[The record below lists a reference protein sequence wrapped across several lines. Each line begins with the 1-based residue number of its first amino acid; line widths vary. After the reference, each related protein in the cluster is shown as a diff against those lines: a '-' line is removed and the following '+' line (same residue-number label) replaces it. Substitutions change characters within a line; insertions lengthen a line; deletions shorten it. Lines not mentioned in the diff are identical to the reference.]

1 MHDSTHTPAAGGAA
15 AVRAVMLA
23 SRDLPKT
30 ERFVLLAI
38 AAHTNYQTGE
48 AFPSVATIAEHA
60 GVSPRTVHRVLA
72 KLVQLGRLVVRKVAG
87 IASNVYR
94 VVVATVTPTTPG
106 SAIPAG
112 GSAIPGPG
120 SATEGGNLAREALED
135 QSKLK
140 GRAAALRR
148 FLPGAKSNN
157 PPQQRQTTTYGYP
170 ERRGAALPVA
180 DRAEQCPS
188 HRGSPRGNCGP
199 CRSEALA
206 GGR

>member
-1 MHDSTHTPAAGGAA
+1 MSQAVKAAL
-15 AVRAVMLA
+15 LA
-23 SRDLPKT
+23 SKDLRPN
-30 ERFVLLAI
+30 ERLVLVAI
-38 AAHTNYQTGE
+38 AAHTNREGQ
-48 AFPSVATIAEHA
+48 AWPSVQTIADYS
-60 GVSPRTVHRVLA
+60 GVSPRTVHRVLSR
-72 KLVQLGRLVVRKVAG
+72 LVAVGRLVVSKVAG

-94 VVVATVTPTTPG
+94 LVVDAVTPTGP
-106 SAIPAG
+106 
-112 GSAIPGPG
+112 GSAIPGPDTANQAAG
-120 SATEGGNLAREALED
+120 SATDSGKLAREALED

-140 GRAAALRR
+140 GRAGALRR

-157 PPQQRQTTTYGYP
+157 PQQQRQPYGYP